1 MRALH
6 RLFFPY
12 GRRYLRFFRIFASG
26 ETFHAYIC
34 WILKEKIMKQIPY
47 GITDFGAIITNNFY
61 YVDKTMFIEKIEMQP
76 RYLFLIRPRRFGKS
90 LTLAMLEAY
99 YDVWYADRFEE
110 LFGQLYIGQHPTK
123 LHNQFLIMRF
133 NFSEVS
139 SDINEVAESF
149 RIHCCSKLKDF
160 VYKYEHLLG
169 KEIWDVLGEKV
180 QEDPGAFLSAINAYA
195 TRKGNIN
202 IYLLIDEY
210 DNFTNTILSTYGT
223 EFYRKATHGEGF
235 IRGFFNVIKA
245 ATTGMGSALSRLFI
259 TGVSPVTM
267 DDVTSGFNIGTNITT
282 DPWFNSLVGFSEKEL
297 REMLTYYKEQGVLA
311 LSVDEAVA
319 MMKPNYDNYCF
330 SKSKLADCMFNSD
343 MVLYF
348 MKSFV
353 LHSEKPDEI
362 VDPNIRTDF
371 NKLAYLIRLDHGL
384 GENFSV
390 IKEIAE
396 RGEITTDIVTHF
408 SALEMTDVRNFK
420 SLLFYFGLLSIKGVD
435 MVGRPVLHV
444 PNLVVREQLFN
455 FLVQGYARH
464 DIFKLDVN
472 RLLTLFEN
480 MAFRSDW
487 KPLFTFIAEAIR
499 EQSRIRE
506 YIEGEAHIKGFLL
519 AYLGMFR
526 YYQLYPE
533 YELNKG
539 FADFFFKPSPS
550 VPVLPPYTY
559 LLEVKYAKAGAPEK
573 EIQALADEAR
583 EQLLRYSQ
591 DELVAEAR
599 EKGGLKLITI
609 VWRSWELAY
618 MEEVSY
624 S

>member
-1 MRALH
+1 M
-6 RLFFPY
+6 
-12 GRRYLRFFRIFASG
+12 
-26 ETFHAYIC
+26 
-34 WILKEKIMKQIPY
+34 MKQIPY
-47 GITDFGAIITNNFY
+47 GITDFSRIQKENYY

-76 RYLFLIRPRRFGKS
+76 PYLFLIRPRRFGKS

-99 YDVWYADRFEE
+99 YDVSHAEQFDE

-139 SDINEVAESF
+139 SNVNEVELSF
-149 RIHCCSKLKDF
+149 KLHCCSKLKDF
-160 VYKYEHLLG
+160 VFKYEDLLG
-169 KEIWDVLGEKV
+169 KEIWDVLDEKI
-180 QEDPGAFLSAINAYA
+180 QEEPGAFLSAINSYA
-195 TRKGNIN
+195 TRKKNIR

-235 IRGFFNVIKA
+235 IRGFFNVIKS
-245 ATTGMGSALSRLFI
+245 ATTGTGAALERLFI

-267 DDVTSGFNIGTNITT
+267 DD
-282 DPWFNSLVGFSEKEL
+282 
-297 REMLTYYKEQGVLA
+297 
-311 LSVDEAVA
+311 
-319 MMKPNYDNYCF
+319 
-330 SKSKLADCMFNSD
+330 D
-343 MVLYF
+343 MALYF
-348 MKSFV
+348 LKSFV
-353 LHSEKPDEI
+353 LHHKKPKEI

-371 NKLAYLIRLDHGL
+371 NKLAYLIKLDHGL

-396 RGEITTDIVTHF
+396 QGEIITDIVTHF
-408 SALEMTDVRNFK
+408 SALEMTDPSNFK

-435 MVGRPVLHV
+435 MVGRPILHV

-455 FLVQGYARH
+455 FLIQGYIKH
-464 DIFKLDVN
+464 DIFKIDMN
-472 RLLTLFEN
+472 RMSALFEN
-480 MAFRSDW
+480 MAFRGDW
-487 KPLFTFIAEAIR
+487 KPLFDFIANAVR

-519 AYLGMFR
+519 AYLGMYR

-550 VPVLPPYTY
+550 VPVLPPFTY
-559 LLEVKYAKAGAPEK
+559 LLEVKYAKAGASEK
-573 EIQALADEAR
+573 EIRILADEAR
-583 EQLLRYSQ
+583 GQLLRYSE

-599 EKGGLKLITI
+599 TKGELKLITI
-609 VWRSWELAY
+609 VWRSWELALL
-618 MEEVSY
+618 EEVTLS
-624 S
+624 

>member
-1 MRALH
+1 M
-6 RLFFPY
+6 
-12 GRRYLRFFRIFASG
+12 
-26 ETFHAYIC
+26 
-34 WILKEKIMKQIPY
+34 MKQIPY
-47 GITDFGAIITNNFY
+47 GITDFSRIQKENYY

-76 RYLFLIRPRRFGKS
+76 PYLFLIRPRRFGKS

-99 YDVWYADRFEE
+99 YDVNHAEQFDE

-139 SDINEVAESF
+139 SNVNEVELSF
-149 RIHCCSKLKDF
+149 KLHCCSKLKDF
-160 VYKYEHLLG
+160 VFKYEDLLG
-169 KEIWDVLGEKV
+169 KEIWDVLDEKI
-180 QEDPGAFLSAINAYA
+180 QEEPGAFLSAINSYA
-195 TRKGNIN
+195 TRKKNIR

-235 IRGFFNVIKA
+235 IRGFFNVIKS
-245 ATTGMGSALSRLFI
+245 ATTGTGAALERLFI

-282 DPWFNSLVGFSEKEL
+282 DPWFNDLVGFSEKEL
-297 REMLTYYKEQGVLA
+297 REMLTYYKEQGVLMQ
-311 LSVDEAVA
+311 SVDETVV

-330 SKSKLADCMFNSD
+330 SRSRLVDCMFNSD

-353 LHSEKPDEI
+353 LHGEKPEEI

-371 NKLAYLIRLDHGL
+371 NKLAYLIKLDHGL

-396 RGEITTDIVTHF
+396 QGEITTDIVTHF
-408 SALEMTDVRNFK
+408 SALEMTDPSNFK

-435 MVGRPVLHV
+435 MVGRPILHV

-455 FLVQGYARH
+455 FLIQGYIKH
-464 DIFKLDVN
+464 DIFKIDMN
-472 RLLTLFEN
+472 RMSALFEN
-480 MAFRSDW
+480 MAFRGDW
-487 KPLFTFIAEAIR
+487 KPLFDFIANAVR

-519 AYLGMFR
+519 AYLGMYR

-550 VPVLPPYTY
+550 VPVLPPFTY
-559 LLEVKYAKAGAPEK
+559 LLEVKYAKAGASEK
-573 EIQALADEAR
+573 EIRILADEVR
-583 EQLLRYSQ
+583 GQLLRYSE

-599 EKGGLKLITI
+599 AKGELKLITI
-609 VWRSWELAY
+609 VWRSWELALL
-618 MEEVSY
+618 EEVTLS
-624 S
+624 

>member
-1 MRALH
+1 M
-6 RLFFPY
+6 
-12 GRRYLRFFRIFASG
+12 
-26 ETFHAYIC
+26 
-34 WILKEKIMKQIPY
+34 MKQIPY
-47 GITDFGAIITNNFY
+47 GITDFSRIQKENYY

-76 RYLFLIRPRRFGKS
+76 PYLFLIRPRRFGKS

-99 YDVWYADRFEE
+99 YDVNHAEQFDE

-139 SDINEVAESF
+139 SNVNEVELSF
-149 RIHCCSKLKDF
+149 KLHCCSKLKDF
-160 VYKYEHLLG
+160 VFKYEDLLG
-169 KEIWDVLGEKV
+169 KEIWDVLDEKI
-180 QEDPGAFLSAINAYA
+180 QEEPGAFLSAINSYA
-195 TRKGNIN
+195 TRKKNIR

-235 IRGFFNVIKA
+235 IRGFFNVIK
-245 ATTGMGSALSRLFI
+245 SA
-259 TGVSPVTM
+259 
-267 DDVTSGFNIGTNITT
+267 
-282 DPWFNSLVGFSEKEL
+282 PWFNDLVGFSEKEL
-297 REMLTYYKEQGVLA
+297 REMLTYYKEQGVLIQ
-311 LSVDEAVA
+311 SVDETVV

-330 SKSKLADCMFNSD
+330 SRSRLVDCMFNSD

-353 LHSEKPDEI
+353 LHGEKPEEI

-371 NKLAYLIRLDHGL
+371 NKLAYLIKLDHGL

-396 RGEITTDIVTHF
+396 QGEITTDIVTHF
-408 SALEMTDVRNFK
+408 SALEMTDPSNFK

-435 MVGRPVLHV
+435 MVGRPILHV

-455 FLVQGYARH
+455 FLIQGYIKH
-464 DIFKLDVN
+464 DIFKIDMN
-472 RLLTLFEN
+472 RMSALFEN
-480 MAFRSDW
+480 MAFRGDW
-487 KPLFTFIAEAIR
+487 KPLFDFIANAVR

-519 AYLGMFR
+519 AYLGMYR

-550 VPVLPPYTY
+550 VPVLPPFTY
-559 LLEVKYAKAGAPEK
+559 LLEVKYAKAGASEK
-573 EIQALADEAR
+573 EIRALADEAR
-583 EQLLRYSQ
+583 EQLLRYSE

-599 EKGGLKLITI
+599 AKGELKLITI
-609 VWRSWELAY
+609 VWRSWELALL
-618 MEEVSY
+618 EEVTLS
-624 S
+624 

>member
-1 MRALH
+1 M
-6 RLFFPY
+6 
-12 GRRYLRFFRIFASG
+12 
-26 ETFHAYIC
+26 
-34 WILKEKIMKQIPY
+34 
-47 GITDFGAIITNNFY
+47 TDFAAIIKDNYY

-99 YDVWYADRFEE
+99 YDIHYADQFDE
-110 LFGQLYIGQHPTK
+110 LFGKLYIGQHPTK
-123 LHNQFLIMRF
+123 IRNRYLIMRF

-139 SDINEVAESF
+139 SSVDDVERSF
-149 RIHCCSKLKDF
+149 RLHCCSKLKDF
-160 VYKYEHLLG
+160 VFKYEHLLG
-169 KEIWDVLGEKV
+169 KEIWDSLSQEV
-180 QEDPGAFLSAINAYA
+180 QEDPGAFLSAINSYA
-195 TRKGNIN
+195 GRKGNLP

-245 ATTGMGSALSRLFI
+245 ATTGMGSALERLFI

-282 DPWFNSLVGFSEKEL
+282 DPWFNDLVGFSEKEL
-297 REMLTYYKEQGVLA
+297 REMLTYYKEQGVLTQ
-311 LSVDEAVA
+311 SVDETIAI
-319 MMKPNYDNYCF
+319 MKPNYDNYCF
-330 SKSKLADCMFNSD
+330 SRSKLMDSMFNSD

-353 LHSEKPDEI
+353 LHGEKPEEI

-396 RGEITTDIVTHF
+396 QGEVVTDIVTHF

-455 FLVQGYARH
+455 FLIQGYIKH
-464 DIFKLDVN
+464 DIFKIDMN
-472 RLLTLFEN
+472 KMTGIFEN
-480 MAFRSDW
+480 MAFKGDW
-487 KPLFTFIAEAIR
+487 KPLFEFIAETIR
-499 EQSRIRE
+499 QQSRIRE

-519 AYLGMFR
+519 AYLGMYR

-559 LLEVKYAKAGAPEK
+559 LLEVKYAKAGASEK
-573 EIQALADEAR
+573 EVRALADEAA

-599 EKGGLKLITI
+599 TKGGLKLVTI
-609 VWRSWELAY
+609 VWRSWELALT
-618 MEEVSY
+618 EEVRLS
-624 S
+624 

>member
-1 MRALH
+1 M
-6 RLFFPY
+6 
-12 GRRYLRFFRIFASG
+12 
-26 ETFHAYIC
+26 
-34 WILKEKIMKQIPY
+34 MKQIPY
-47 GITDFGAIITNNFY
+47 GITDFSRIQKENYY

-76 RYLFLIRPRRFGKS
+76 PYLFLIRPRRFGKS

-99 YDVWYADRFEE
+99 YDVNHAEQFDE

-139 SDINEVAESF
+139 SNVNEVELSF
-149 RIHCCSKLKDF
+149 KLHCCSKLKDF
-160 VYKYEHLLG
+160 VFKYEDLLG
-169 KEIWDVLGEKV
+169 KEIWDVLDEKI
-180 QEDPGAFLSAINAYA
+180 QEEPGVFLSAINSYA
-195 TRKGNIN
+195 TRKKNIR

-235 IRGFFNVIKA
+235 IRGFFNVIKS
-245 ATTGMGSALSRLFI
+245 ATTGTGAALERLFI

-282 DPWFNSLVGFSEKEL
+282 DPWFNDLVGFSEKEL
-297 REMLTYYKEQGVLA
+297 REMLTYYKEQGVLMQ
-311 LSVDEAVA
+311 SVDETVV

-330 SKSKLADCMFNSD
+330 SRSRLVDSMFNSD

-353 LHSEKPDEI
+353 LHGEKPEEI

-371 NKLAYLIRLDHGL
+371 NKLAYLIKLDHGL

-396 RGEITTDIVTHF
+396 QGEITTDIVTHF
-408 SALEMTDVRNFK
+408 SALEMTDPSNFK
-420 SLLFYFGLLSIKGVD
+420 SLLFYFGLLSIKGVEI
-435 MVGRPVLHV
+435 VGRPIIKKK
-444 PNLVVREQLFN
+444 NLVVREQLFN
-455 FLVQGYARH
+455 FLIQGYIKH
-464 DIFKLDVN
+464 DIFKIDMN
-472 RLLTLFEN
+472 RMSALFEN
-480 MAFRSDW
+480 MAFRGDW
-487 KPLFTFIAEAIR
+487 KPLFDFIANAVR

-519 AYLGMFR
+519 AYLGMYR

-550 VPVLPPYTY
+550 VPVLPPFTY
-559 LLEVKYAKAGAPEK
+559 LLEVKYAKAGASEK
-573 EIQALADEAR
+573 EIRILADEAR
-583 EQLLRYSQ
+583 GQLLRYSE

-599 EKGGLKLITI
+599 AKGELKLITI
-609 VWRSWELAY
+609 VWRSWELALL
-618 MEEVSY
+618 EEVTLS
-624 S
+624 

>member
-1 MRALH
+1 M
-6 RLFFPY
+6 
-12 GRRYLRFFRIFASG
+12 
-26 ETFHAYIC
+26 
-34 WILKEKIMKQIPY
+34 MKQIPY
-47 GITDFGAIITNNFY
+47 GITDFGRIRKQNYY

-76 RYLFLIRPRRFGKS
+76 PYLFLIRPRRFGKS
-90 LTLAMLEAY
+90 LTLAMLETY
-99 YDVWYADRFEE
+99 YDVSYAEQFDE

-139 SDINEVAESF
+139 SNVNEVEQSF
-149 RIHCCSKLKDF
+149 KLHCCNKLKDF
-160 VYKYEHLLG
+160 VYKYERLLG
-169 KEIWDVLGEKV
+169 KEIWEILDEGTQK
-180 QEDPGAFLSAINAYA
+180 DPGAFLSAISTYA
-195 TRKGNIN
+195 SRKGNLR

-235 IRGFFNVIKA
+235 IRGFFNVIKS
-245 ATTGMGSALSRLFI
+245 ATTGTGAALERLFI

-267 DDVTSGFNIGTNITT
+267 DDVTSGFNIGTTITT
-282 DPWFNSLVGFSEKEL
+282 DPWFNDLVGFSEKEL
-297 REMLTYYKEQGVLA
+297 REMLTYYKEEGVLEE
-311 LSVDEAVA
+311 SIDEIVA

-330 SKSKLADCMFNSD
+330 SEDTLEQCMFNSD
-343 MVLYF
+343 MTLYF
-348 MKSFV
+348 LKSFV
-353 LHSEKPDEI
+353 LHHKKPKEI

-371 NKLAYLIRLDHGL
+371 NKLTYLIKLDHGL

-396 RGEITTDIVTHF
+396 QGEITTDIVTHF
-408 SALEMTDVRNFK
+408 SALEMTDPSNFK

-435 MVGRPVLHV
+435 MVGRPILHV

-455 FLVQGYARH
+455 FLIQGYIKH
-464 DIFKLDVN
+464 GIFKIDMN
-472 RLLTLFEN
+472 KMSALFEN
-480 MAFRSDW
+480 MALRGDW
-487 KPLFTFIAEAIR
+487 KPLFDFIADAVR

-519 AYLGMFR
+519 AYLGMYR

-539 FADFFFKPSPS
+539 FADFLFRPSPS
-550 VPVLPPYTY
+550 VPVLPPFTY
-559 LLEVKYAKAGAPEK
+559 LLEVKYAKAGASEK
-573 EIQALADEAR
+573 EIRVLADEAR
-583 EQLLRYSQ
+583 GQLLRYSE

-599 EKGGLKLITI
+599 AKGGLKLITI
-609 VWRSWELAY
+609 VWRSWELALL
-618 MEEVSY
+618 EEVTLS
-624 S
+624 